1 MVYCGQAKKQY
12 TIKLDKKSNVEYNDS
27 NIMDTK
33 NKLTPQ
39 QEAFCQAYTKRG
51 ETFSSAYKSYAVA
64 YDFEIPL
71 TEDNKID
78 YKSSQYAVCQ
88 NGGSRLLLKDAIAER
103 VRDLL
108 LEKLNDKEVD
118 ARLNEILLGGKD
130 TDSIQAIKIHNEL
143 KQRITK
149 RIDITS
155 AGRPLQGL
163 SDDELKELA
172 G

>member
-1 MVYCGQAKKQY
+1 MN
-12 TIKLDKKSNVEYNDS
+12 T
-27 NIMDTK
+27 
-33 NKLTPQ
+33 LTPQ

-51 ETFSSAYKSYAVA
+51 ETFSNAYKSYSFA
-64 YDFEIPL
+64 YDIEIPL

-78 YKSSQYAVCQ
+78 YKSSAYAVCQ
-88 NGGSRLLLKDAIAER
+88 ASGSRLLLNVSVSER
-103 VRDLL
+103 IRDLL

-130 TDSIQAIKIHNEL
+130 TDSIQAIKIHNDL

-149 RIDITS
+149 RIDVTS

-163 SDDELKELA
+163 SDEELKELA